1 MSSILIKN
9 IRAVDVKN
17 DFVSDVFIMDGKI
30 ADIAENITA
39 AADETI
45 DGTNLVLMPSL
56 FDMHVHLR
64 DPGFTY
70 KETIESGCAAAL
82 AGGVTGI
89 LAMPNTK
96 PICDNPET
104 IR

>member
-45 DGTNLVLMPSL
+45 DGTNLVLMP
-56 FDMHVHLR
+56 
-64 DPGFTY
+64 
-70 KETIESGCAAAL
+70 
-82 AGGVTGI
+82 
-89 LAMPNTK
+89 
-96 PICDNPET
+96 
-104 IR
+104 

>member
-39 AADETI
+39 AADEII

-70 KETIESGCAAAL
+70 K
-82 AGGVTGI
+82 
-89 LAMPNTK
+89 
-96 PICDNPET
+96 
-104 IR
+104 